1 LVDRRQHSNTLNV
14 LPFKGADYDTDHY
27 LKAAKVCDRMA
38 VNKKG
43 TQKFDLE
50 KLNLRKLNKL
60 EVTKKYHIKI
70 SNRFAALENLSY
82 GEDINRAWEN
92 IKENIKTSAQQSTGL
107 YEMEQHKP
115 WYDEECLSY

>member
-1 LVDRRQHSNTLNV
+1 LVKRRWHSNTLNV
-14 LPFKGADYDTDHY
+14 LSFKGADYDTDHY

-43 TQKFDLE
+43 TENFDLE

-60 EVTKKYHIKI
+60 EVRKKYQIKI
-70 SNRFAALENLSY
+70 SNRFAALENFSY

-92 IKENIKTSAQQSTGL
+92 IKESIKTSAQQSIGL
-107 YEMEQHKP
+107 Y
-115 WYDEECLSY
+115 